1 MKTPFIIIFQPQPR
15 EGRSNALEYAT
26 RDQYEIP
33 RSQITLIKKL
43 GAGNFGEV
51 WKGTWQ
57 GRVEVAVKTLKPNTM
72 SPEAFLQE
80 AEIMKK
86 FSHPHLVAMYAV
98 CTDQEPFY
106 IITEFM
112 CNGALLDFLRKE
124 DGKGK
129 LTFDNLISI
138 SAQVKNQKI
147 MIIQILRE
155 INLLVKK
162 LDFTQ
167 LLFKNVKKTRNSLIH
182 KIFFVKSIFSK
193 FF

>member
-1 MKTPFIIIFQPQPR
+1 MFQGLCCQLTKPCPKPAPK

-33 RSQITLIKKL
+33 KSQITLTRKL

-51 WKGTWQ
+51 YQGTWQ
-57 GRVEVAVKTLKPNTM
+57 GKVDVAVKTLKPNTM

-98 CTDQEPFY
+98 CTEQEPFY
-106 IITEFM
+106 IITEYM

-124 DGKGK
+124 TEGGAKHQ
-129 LTFDNLISI
+129 FDSLISI
-138 SAQVKNQKI
+138 AAQV
-147 MIIQILRE
+147 
-155 INLLVKK
+155 
-162 LDFTQ
+162 
-167 LLFKNVKKTRNSLIH
+167 NVKTVTLGLIRM
-182 KIFFVKSIFSK
+182 KMIRWRMGWLTWRGRG
-193 FF
+193 